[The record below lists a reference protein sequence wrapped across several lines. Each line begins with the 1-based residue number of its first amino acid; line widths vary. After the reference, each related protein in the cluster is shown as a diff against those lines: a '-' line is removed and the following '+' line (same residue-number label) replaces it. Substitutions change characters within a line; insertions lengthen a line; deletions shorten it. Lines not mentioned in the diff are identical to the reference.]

1 MNKKKKSIR
10 METQK
15 IIDFNFIDF
24 IFISFYKLINGL
36 IKYVNK
42 F

>member
-15 IIDFNFIDF
+15 IIDLNFIDF
-24 IFISFYKLINGL
+24 IFISFCKLINGL
-36 IKYVNK
+36 IKYANK